1 MHHHHSKTNFDTAAT
16 FNPSKFHQDH
26 STFPKH
32 QSQGRNMKT
41 SKNPLIEIATEET
54 RQPLICL
61 DIKISLEKTEQLM
74 IFENDDI
81 EVVT

>member
-1 MHHHHSKTNFDTAAT
+1 
-16 FNPSKFHQDH
+16 
-26 STFPKH
+26 
-32 QSQGRNMKT
+32 MKI